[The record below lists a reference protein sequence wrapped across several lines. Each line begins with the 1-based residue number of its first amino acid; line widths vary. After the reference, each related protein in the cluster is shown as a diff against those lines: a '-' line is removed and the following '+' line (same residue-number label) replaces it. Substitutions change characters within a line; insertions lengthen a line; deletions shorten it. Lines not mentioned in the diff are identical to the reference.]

1 MRIDAF
7 SPERVAISL
16 VMDSGALLNLFF
28 FFPVLGGGVLCF
40 SPGPVEKLS
49 AN

>member
-1 MRIDAF
+1 MRIDAC
-7 SPERVAISL
+7 SPERVTISL

-28 FFPVLGGGVLCF
+28 FLVLGGGVLCF
-40 SPGPVEKLS
+40 SLGPVEKLS